1 LQIAPLKYSAATNG
15 EASKSIC
22 AGGAQNNIQAL
33 SEVGSRVGEE
43 DNEALHNLVID
54 TRRKLDELDDVKQAF
69 DHVVLSLND
78 ATRALDQEKILSK
91 DLFNQLGKKASAY
104 EKLRN
109 DLCEVENKTHLFES
123 EVENLRG
130 ALEHARKAT
139 RALEREHAE
148 FADGISS
155 RDVQIAELE
164 RQLERE
170 AAQRCSLSK
179 SNETTQEKLVR
190 AEERV
195 VELQELLAAANKK
208 VLLFNEE
215 KRAQRNSIEQAL
227 NETARL
233 TGLLDDSESTL
244 RDTRAELTD
253 VKAIYAETCSERD
266 HLAAALDELR
276 DQHQAERQM
285 LKDRLKVLQ
294 LRAATAE
301 QVMVETRQ
309 RLIER
314 ALEARTFISKL
325 AEATI
330 ARFKA
335 ERQLAEIDG
344 SDWQRRYQIGDLE
357 NDRNALSEFLSAL
370 KVKSHELKLEGAD
383 QRHALLKE

>member
-1 LQIAPLKYSAATNG
+1 MQIAPLKYSAATNG

-33 SEVGSRVGEE
+33 SEVGSRVGED

-91 DLFNQLGKKASAY
+91 DLFNQLEKKASAY

-109 DLCEVENKTHLFES
+109 DLCEVKNKTHLFES

-253 VKAIYAETCSERD
+253 VKPIYAETCSERD